1 LSQSFKLFSFFGFER
16 EQSQDKE
23 PALQKKGIVFVLNQ
37 EQQKEHG
44 WGGGGANVME

>member
-1 LSQSFKLFSFFGFER
+1 LVSKENR
-16 EQSQDKE
+16 VKIKKE

-44 WGGGGANVME
+44 WGGGGDNVM